1 MTSAE
6 GDEIGN
12 LDPPNDWPSIGQVE
26 FKDITTSYH
35 TKSLALRNI
44 SLNIDA
50 GQKLIICG
58 RTGSGKSTLLLTLL
72 RILELQTGKIEI
84 DGIDI
89 KHVRLD
95 VLRERCFIAVSQD
108 PLLLSNETLR
118 FNLNPDASVSDEI
131 VTDALR
137 KTGLWSHFFIGERH
151 LGEETGHAIDI
162 SELGQH
168 AVFDKK
174 LLLFQELSVGQC
186 QLFALCR
193 ALIKAI
199 SLRCTGAKPVVLL
212 DEVTS
217 SLDSDTESIIH
228 RVIDEEFT
236 GNGHT
241 VIIVAHRLSV
251 LNEHTKTG
259 RDAVAF
265 MGDGRLLEVITDLQ
279 PSTLRLLRED

>member
-1 MTSAE
+1 MQA
-6 GDEIGN
+6 
-12 LDPPNDWPSIGQVE
+12 
-26 FKDITTSYH
+26 
-35 TKSLALRNI
+35 
-44 SLNIDA
+44 
-50 GQKLIICG
+50 
-58 RTGSGKSTLLLTLL
+58 
-72 RILELQTGKIEI
+72 GKIEI

-89 KHVRLD
+89 EHVRLD

-118 FNLNPDASVSDEI
+118 FNLNPYASISDEI
-131 VTDALR
+131 VIDALR
-137 KTGLWSHFFIGERH
+137 KTGLWSHFFTGDRH
-151 LGEETGHAIDI
+151 FGEEIDHAIDVLK
-162 SELGQH
+162 LGEH
-168 AVFDKK
+168 PVLDKK
-174 LLLFQELSVGQC
+174 LSLFQELSVGQC

-193 ALIKAI
+193 ALVKAI
-199 SLRCTGAKPVVLL
+199 SLRGSGVKPVVLL

-251 LNEHTKTG
+251 LNEHTETG
-259 RDAVAF
+259 RDVVAL

-279 PSTLRLLRED
+279 PSIFQALRERK